1 MQALSLL
8 NSRFNLVMA
17 EKFAARV
24 ANKQDS
30 LQQQIQ
36 QAIRLVLQ
44 RDPSDSELEAYSAY
58 AREHGMNN
66 LCRFLFNLSEF
77 IYID

>member
-1 MQALSLL
+1 LSLL

-24 ANKQDS
+24 ANEHRP
-30 LQQQIQ
+30 LQQQVH
-36 QAIRLVLQ
+36 QAVRLVLQ
-44 RDPSDSELEAYSAY
+44 RDPSDNELKAFSAY
-58 AREHGMNN
+58 AQEHGMNN

>member
-1 MQALSLL
+1 
-8 NSRFNLVMA
+8 MA

-24 ANKQDS
+24 AKEHDS
-30 LQQQIQ
+30 LQQQVHHAIQ
-36 QAIRLVLQ
+36 LLLQ
-44 RDPSDSELEAYSAY
+44 LPPKDSEVEAFSAY
-58 AREHGMNN
+58 AQEHGMNN